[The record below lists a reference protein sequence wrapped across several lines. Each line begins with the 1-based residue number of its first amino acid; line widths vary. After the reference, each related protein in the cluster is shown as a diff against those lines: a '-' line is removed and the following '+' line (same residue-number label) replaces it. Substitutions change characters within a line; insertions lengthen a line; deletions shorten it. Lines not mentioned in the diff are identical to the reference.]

1 VKWFM
6 PAGPV
11 VMGVTEARR
20 HTAIQTGRQFVFS
33 PIKIG
38 LLQKWIRY

>member
-1 VKWFM
+1 M
-6 PAGPV
+6 P
-11 VMGVTEARR
+11 
-20 HTAIQTGRQFVFS
+20 RQFVFS